1 VQSGICFFDR
11 TPVVDCGGGEL
22 VGPVKFALHVRAK
35 LCDDAV
41 QKFVL

>member
-1 VQSGICFFDR
+1 MIGADQLSALLSEFC
-11 TPVVDCGGGEL
+11 EL
-22 VGPVKFALHVRAK
+22 VGPVKFAHHVRAK